1 MPGNDATRHRPVR
14 LDTRRGLAVGGFLL
28 AFLLGGCDPG
38 PPGTIPPPEQQA
50 DWRSAPAA
58 PAPIWPREDWWRGFK
73 SPELDGLIGTARVN
87 SPDIAAAIARI
98 RQADAQLRIA
108 GAALLPSL
116 GGTGNASWQ
125 QVATGSLG
133 RSYGA
138 RAYTDLHS
146 YSLGL
151 NAAYEADFWGR
162 NAATQ
167 QAALATALFSRFDR
181 QTVALGVLTSVAGS
195 WFNALAFSDRLAA
208 ARDNLKDAE
217 QTLAVIRGRLD
228 AGTASM
234 LDVSQQEA
242 LVAGERA
249 NLPNL
254 ANQMEQALLGLS
266 TLVGQPPAAITA
278 RPGTLATLSL
288 PELAPGLPSELLTRR
303 PDVASAEA
311 QLASAHASV
320 AAARAA
326 FFPSI
331 QLTASGSF
339 QSAAL
344 ATMFGP
350 GAMLASLAGG
360 LTQPIFDGG
369 TLRGQLEQAKGRQE
383 ELLADYRKSVLQAF
397 TDVESALTAYR
408 FTTEQEGLQALAVT
422 TARRSADIA
431 RAQLAAGTVDVTTV
445 LTAQTTLY
453 NAQDTLVQVR
463 VSRFQALLSLYKAMG
478 GGWTRADVDA
488 PGLAPGRIQGGVAL
502 PIGSNLE

>member
-1 MPGNDATRHRPVR
+1 MRGNDATRHRLVWLETR
-14 LDTRRGLAVGGFLL
+14 LAAGGFMLL
-28 AFLLGGCDPG
+28 FLLGACDLG
-38 PPGTIPPPEQQA
+38 PLGTIPPPEQQA
-50 DWRSAPAA
+50 DWHAA
-58 PAPIWPREDWWRGFK
+58 PASMTPIWPGADWWRGFK
-73 SPELDGLIGTARVN
+73 SPELDGLIDAARVG

-116 GGTGNASWQ
+116 GGTANASWQ
-125 QVATGSLG
+125 QAASSSLG
-133 RSYGA
+133 RSSGGRSPYI
-138 RAYTDLHS
+138 DLHT

-151 NAAYEADFWGR
+151 NAAYEADFWGK

-167 QAALATALFSRFDR
+167 QAALESAMFSRFDR
-181 QTVALGVLTSVAGS
+181 QTVALGVLTSVAS
-195 WFNALAFSDRLAA
+195 AWFNALAFSDRLLAA
-208 ARDNLKDAE
+208 KDNLNDAE

-228 AGTASM
+228 AGIASL

-254 ANQMEQALLGLS
+254 ANQMEQALVGLG
-266 TLVGQPPAAITA
+266 TLIGKPPAAITV
-278 RPGTLATLSL
+278 RPGTLATLAS

-331 QLTASGSF
+331 QLTASGTF

-344 ATMFGP
+344 ATLFGP

-383 ELLADYRKSVLQAF
+383 ELLADYRKAVLQAF

-408 FTTEQEGLQALAVT
+408 YTTEQEGLQAQAVT

-445 LTAQTTLY
+445 LTAETTLY
-453 NAQDTLVQVR
+453 NAQDALVQVR

-478 GGWTRADVDA
+478 GGWTHADIDA
-488 PGLAPGRIQGGVAL
+488 PELAPGRIQGGVAL

>member
-1 MPGNDATRHRPVR
+1 M
-14 LDTRRGLAVGGFLL
+14 LL
-28 AFLLGGCDPG
+28 FLLGACDPG
-38 PPGTIPPPEQQA
+38 PLGTIPPPEQQA
-50 DWRSAPAA
+50 DWHAA
-58 PAPIWPREDWWRGFK
+58 PASAPPIWPGTDWWRGFK
-73 SPELDGLIGTARVN
+73 SPQLDGLIDTARVN

-108 GAALLPSL
+108 GAPLLPSL
-116 GGTGNASWQ
+116 NGTGNASWQ
-125 QVATGSLG
+125 QASTSSVIGLSSG
-133 RSYGA
+133 RSP
-138 RAYTDLHS
+138 YTDLHS

-151 NAAYEADFWGR
+151 NAAYEADFWGK

-167 QAALATALFSRFDR
+167 QAALESAMFSRFDR
-181 QTVALGVLTSVAGS
+181 QTVALGVLTSVAS
-195 WFNALAFSDRLAA
+195 AWFNALAFNDRLLAA
-208 ARDNLKDAE
+208 QGNLKDAE

-228 AGTASM
+228 AGTASL

-254 ANQMEQALLGLS
+254 ANQMEQALVGLS
-266 TLVGQPPAAITA
+266 TLIGKPPATIAV
-278 RPGTLATLSL
+278 RPGTLATLAL

-311 QLASAHASV
+311 QLASAHANV

-331 QLTASGSF
+331 QLTASGTF

-344 ATMFGP
+344 ATLFGP
-350 GAMLASLAGG
+350 GATLASLAGG

-383 ELLADYRKSVLQAF
+383 ELLADYRRAVLQAF

-408 FTTEQEGLQALAVT
+408 YTTEQEGLQTLAVT